1 VTTPDV
7 VYGNSVT
14 DQASKQSS
22 EADKGP
28 RGPDDGSEVVELGD
42 EVLVE
47 RVQRGDREAFG
58 VLIGRYQD
66 RVFNLVYRM
75 CGRRAEAEELAQ
87 EAFLKA
93 MERIGQFE
101 GRSRFYT
108 WLFRIAANL
117 TISHRRRG
125 RRVRFQSIDGWPDES
140 TGRSLAAGTAQH
152 REPNPA
158 RKAMAVEMQDIVAA
172 ALETLDEPFRVV
184 LVLRDMQDMDYAEI
198 ADVLGVPTGTVKSRL
213 FRARRMLR
221 ERLEHLGPPD

>member
-1 VTTPDV
+1 
-7 VYGNSVT
+7 VT

-28 RGPDDGSEVVELGD
+28 RGRVDVPDVVELDD
-42 EVLVE
+42 EALVD
-47 RVQRGDREAFG
+47 RVQRGDRQAFG

-66 RVFNLVYRM
+66 RVFNLVFRM

-125 RRVRFQSIDGWPDES
+125 RRVRFQSIDGWDDES

-158 RKAMAVEMQDIVAA
+158 RKAMAAETQDIVAS
-172 ALETLDEPFRVV
+172 ALDSLDETFRVV

-198 ADVLGVPTGTVKSRL
+198 ADVLGVPVGTVKSRL

-221 ERLEHLGPPD
+221 QRLEHLGPPE